1 MHRLLLLGATSLLAL
16 ALSGPAAAWSWPAD
30 GDVLRP
36 FTLGSNAYAAG
47 QHRGIDV
54 AGPEGS
60 SIHAPASGT
69 VSFAGSLPTH
79 GRSLTILTSDGYAV
93 TLVHLGSIE
102 VGKGDAVTEGSSVA
116 TMGSSGEPEHAVAS
130 VHMGVRVASQEEGY
144 VDPLGLL
151 PPHGTL
157 RTPASE
163 APAPVATPAP
173 APSAAAATPA
183 TSQAPAPPVAPP
195 APTGAA
201 AALPP
206 AASSAPAGTS
216 APQAPA
222 SSVPP
227 PSAAS
232 APATGPAVT
241 PSPASSTSAPSDPP
255 APTGSAAA
263 RAETIASAMAAA
275 TEPTGSSAT
284 GAEPSAAFTVSSAAH
299 RRAADRVRAAVSG
312 TDRPVVHASAA
323 ARSGA
328 PAVARSGVDPIR
340 GVAQTPVATGRVAL
354 PVVHT
359 SGAAPALVRPGG
371 DADSQTHRLPEPRG
385 GGRPRAAQH

>member
-54 AGPEGS
+54 AGADGS
-60 SIHAPASGT
+60 SIRAPASGT

-116 TMGSSGEPEHAVAS
+116 TIGSSGEPEHAVAS

-151 PPHGTL
+151 PPRGTL

-163 APAPVATPAP
+163 SPAPVATPAP

-183 TSQAPAPPVAPP
+183 TSQAPSPPVAPP
-195 APTGAA
+195 APAGAA

-232 APATGPAVT
+232 APATGSAVT
-241 PSPASSTSAPSDPP
+241 PSPAC
-255 APTGSAAA
+255 
-263 RAETIASAMAAA
+263 
-275 TEPTGSSAT
+275 SAT
-284 GAEPSAAFTVSSAAH
+284 
-299 RRAADRVRAAVSG
+299 R
-312 TDRPVVHASAA
+312 
-323 ARSGA
+323 
-328 PAVARSGVDPIR
+328 
-340 GVAQTPVATGRVAL
+340 
-354 PVVHT
+354 
-359 SGAAPALVRPGG
+359 
-371 DADSQTHRLPEPRG
+371 
-385 GGRPRAAQH
+385 